1 MKTVLFGAL
10 AIGFV
15 AALTIILLVIKID
28 VADVMFSMLAGSVV
42 GVVSAFLALAKS
54 DAGRQPI
61 FQVLVGI
68 AGGAVGWLFGLI
80 CIKIVGVNLFSNTA
94 LAFDLLTGL
103 VGATTANLVA
113 LQRAIQPPSA
123 G

>member
-1 MKTVLFGAL
+1 MKTILFGAL
-10 AIGFV
+10 AIAFV

-54 DAGRQPI
+54 NASRLPI
-61 FQVLVGI
+61 FHVLVGI
-68 AGGAVGWLFGLI
+68 VGSAVGWLFGLI

-113 LQRAIQPPSA
+113 LQRAVQPTSV